1 MRLKRHAEQLTLW
14 PEESPANLPAWQDD
28 GKDLLTCDGSGLSS
42 SASCARLL
50 PTGSWQRTLSESLLS
65 SLTGLGGCAMSLR
78 LRATKSGRSLL
89 VPTMLGHRTDE
100 SASGSWLTP
109 SSVDGEK

>member
-1 MRLKRHAEQLTLW
+1 MRLRQRAEQLTLL
-14 PEESPANLPAWQDD
+14 PEARPASPPAWQDD
-28 GKDLLTCDGSGLSS
+28 GKDLLTFDGSGLSS

-89 VPTMLGHRTDE
+89 VPTTLGLPTGG
-100 SASGSWLTP
+100 SGSGSWLTP
-109 SSVDGEK
+109 SGQDGEK